1 VERRSCRGSF
11 SRRDG
16 DEHEEVARG
25 GRTLGSL
32 NCLLCDDVSANGSE
46 GKGKIITSLHLAA
59 VGWLVGWFF
68 GWMIGSPS

>member
-16 DEHEEVARG
+16 DEHEEAARG

-32 NCLLCDDVSANGSE
+32 NCLLSANGSE

-59 VGWLVGWFF
+59 VGWLVGSSS
-68 GWMIGSPS
+68 G